1 MDRGVRG
8 EAPRGTEPMNPQ
20 ITQMSADSERRDP
33 ETFAIFEAKA
43 QVINHLKTSGT
54 SRSLLLNFD
63 SPCLHYTRTVFNLR
77 KSAASGDNNLGIYS

>member
-20 ITQMSADSERRDP
+20 ITQISADSERRDP

-54 SRSLLLNFD
+54 S
-63 SPCLHYTRTVFNLR
+63 
-77 KSAASGDNNLGIYS
+77 